1 MGMKTLVSAE
11 TVRDA
16 HARGQASLPAG
27 KNVLITPE
35 ARGLA
40 GQLGIRLDE
49 GSNTLAT
56 SLATSLANSPATP
69 FPAAN
74 ESSLAAIRA
83 AVLAKLPADAAGR
96 PELVEQIVS
105 RVCAAQKSSAAVAA
119 IAAISPVVDRA
130 ATSAPTAPAVAG
142 GIKLVKGDT
151 VHLGVFPGAGAD
163 KQVGIADVIT
173 AADGAPIAAG
183 FMAWSQ
189 CFFPWTLDYDEIDL
203 VLEGELHIRCNGQT
217 YVGKSGD
224 VFYIPKGSAI
234 EFGTTSAVRFFYV
247 TYPANWQG

>member
-1 MGMKTLVSAE
+1 MKILISAE
-11 TVRDA
+11 TVRQA
-16 HARGQASLPAG
+16 KASGQTSLPAG
-27 KNVLITPE
+27 NNVLITPE

-40 GQLGIRLDE
+40 DQLGITLDA
-49 GSNTLAT
+49 SNDSMTLA
-56 SLATSLANSPATP
+56 PATA
-69 FPAAN
+69 PANNPQLDA
-74 ESSLAAIRA
+74 LRA
-83 AVLAKLPADAAGR
+83 EVVSRLPAYVASK

-105 RVCAAQKSSAAVAA
+105 KVCQAQKNA
-119 IAAISPVVDRA
+119 PA
-130 ATSAPTAPAVAG
+130 ATCPVNTTPG
-142 GIKLVKGDT
+142 GIKLVKGSD

-173 AADGAPIAAG
+173 SADGAPIAAG

-217 YVGKSGD
+217 YVGKAGD

-234 EFGTTSAVRFFYV
+234 EFGTTTAVRFFYV

>member
-1 MGMKTLVSAE
+1 MKILISAE
-11 TVRDA
+11 TVRQA
-16 HARGQASLPAG
+16 KASGQTRLPAG
-27 KNVLITPE
+27 NNVLITPE

-40 GQLGIRLDE
+40 DQLGITLD
-49 GSNTLAT
+49 
-56 SLATSLANSPATP
+56 ANSNSMTAAAPAKP
-69 FPAAN
+69 ECSPELDA
-74 ESSLAAIRA
+74 LRA
-83 AVLAKLPADAAGR
+83 EIVSRLPADVAAT
-96 PELVEQIVS
+96 PELVEQIMNK
-105 RVCAAQKSSAAVAA
+105 VCQAQKNAPAAPATC
-119 IAAISPVVDRA
+119 PV
-130 ATSAPTAPAVAG
+130 STAPG
-142 GIKLVKGDT
+142 GIKLVKGSD

-173 AADGAPIAAG
+173 SADGAPIAAG

-217 YVGKSGD
+217 FVGKAGD

-234 EFGTTSAVRFFYV
+234 EFGTTTAVRFFYV

>member
-1 MGMKTLVSAE
+1 MKTLISAE
-11 TVRDA
+11 TVRQA
-16 HARGQASLPAG
+16 KAGGQTCLAAG
-27 KNVLITPE
+27 KGVLVTPE
-35 ARGLA
+35 ARSLA
-40 GQLGIRLDE
+40 EELGIRLDD
-49 GSNTLAT
+49 GA
-56 SLATSLANSPATP
+56 AAAPA
-69 FPAAN
+69 PADCTDPA
-74 ESSLAAIRA
+74 LAAIRA
-83 AVLAKLPADAAGR
+83 AVLAKLPADVANK
-96 PELVEQIVS
+96 PELVEQIVGK
-105 RVCAAQKSSAAVAA
+105 VCLAQKNA
-119 IAAISPVVDRA
+119 A
-130 ATSAPTAPAVAG
+130 ATAQPATSTAAAPAAPATA
-142 GIKLVKGDT
+142 GIKLVHSSD
-151 VHLGVFPGAGAD
+151 VHLGVFPGAGTD

-203 VLEGELHIRCNGQT
+203 VLEGELHIRHNGQT

>member
-1 MGMKTLVSAE
+1 MKILISAE
-11 TVRDA
+11 TVRQA
-16 HARGQASLPAG
+16 KASGQTCLPAG
-27 KNVLITPE
+27 NNVLITPE

-40 GQLGIRLDE
+40 DQLGITLD
-49 GSNTLAT
+49 
-56 SLATSLANSPATP
+56 ANSNSMTP
-69 FPAAN
+69 VSSAADPHADA
-74 ESSLAAIRA
+74 LRA
-83 AVLAKLPADAAGR
+83 EIVSRLPADVASK
-96 PELVEQIVS
+96 PELVEQIVNK
-105 RVCAAQKSSAAVAA
+105 VCQAQKNAPVAPAACPL
-119 IAAISPVVDRA
+119 S
-130 ATSAPTAPAVAG
+130 TAPG
-142 GIKLVKGDT
+142 SIKLVKGSD

-173 AADGAPIAAG
+173 SADGAPIAAG

-217 YVGKSGD
+217 FVGKAGD

-234 EFGTTSAVRFFYV
+234 EFGTTTAVRFFYV

>member
-1 MGMKTLVSAE
+1 MKILISGQ
-11 TVRDA
+11 TVREA
-16 HARGQASLPAG
+16 KSRGQTHLPAG

-40 GQLGIRLDE
+40 DQLGMQLDPN
-49 GSNTLAT
+49 SNTLDC
-56 SLATSLANSPATP
+56 SPVEQVSP
-69 FPAAN
+69 EM
-74 ESSLAAIRA
+74 ESIRA
-83 AVLAKLPADAAGR
+83 AVISRLPADVACK

-105 RVCAAQKSSAAVAA
+105 KVCSAQRTAPQATAAVVA
-119 IAAISPVVDRA
+119 S
-130 ATSAPTAPAVAG
+130 ATSVAGAPAAG
-142 GIKLVKGDT
+142 GIKLVRGGD
-151 VHLGVFPGAGAD
+151 VHLGVFPGAGTD

-203 VLEGELHIRCNGQT
+203 VLEGELHIRHNGQT
-217 YVGKSGD
+217 FIGKAGD
-224 VFYIPKGSAI
+224 VMYIPKGSAI

-247 TYPANWQG
+247 TYPANWQS

>member
-1 MGMKTLVSAE
+1 MKILISAE
-11 TVRDA
+11 TVRQA
-16 HARGQASLPAG
+16 KASGQSSLPAG
-27 KNVLITPE
+27 NNVLITPE

-40 GQLGIRLDE
+40 DQLGITLDA
-49 GSNTLAT
+49 SNNSMTLA
-56 SLATSLANSPATP
+56 
-69 FPAAN
+69 PAAKS
-74 ESSLAAIRA
+74 EWSPQIDALRA
-83 AVLAKLPADAAGR
+83 EIVSRLPADVAAK

-105 RVCAAQKSSAAVAA
+105 KVCQAQKNAPAAPAA
-119 IAAISPVVDRA
+119 CPAN
-130 ATSAPTAPAVAG
+130 TAPG
-142 GIKLVKGDT
+142 GIKLVKGSD

-217 YVGKSGD
+217 YVGKAGD

-234 EFGTTSAVRFFYV
+234 EFGTTTAVRFFYV

>member
-1 MGMKTLVSAE
+1 MKILISAE
-11 TVRDA
+11 TVRQA
-16 HARGQASLPAG
+16 KASGQTCLPAG
-27 KNVLITPE
+27 NNVLITPE

-40 GQLGIRLDE
+40 DQLGITLD
-49 GSNTLAT
+49 
-56 SLATSLANSPATP
+56 ANSNSMT
-69 FPAAN
+69 PAAPAK
-74 ESSLAAIRA
+74 EECSPQLDALRA
-83 AVLAKLPADAAGR
+83 EIVARLPADVASK
-96 PELVEQIVS
+96 PELVDQIVS
-105 RVCAAQKSSAAVAA
+105 KVCQAQKN
-119 IAAISPVVDRA
+119 
-130 ATSAPTAPAVAG
+130 APAAPAACPASTTPG
-142 GIKLVKGDT
+142 GIKLVKGSD

-173 AADGAPIAAG
+173 SADGAPIAAG

-217 YVGKSGD
+217 FVGKAGD

-234 EFGTTSAVRFFYV
+234 EFGTTTAVRFFYV

>member
-1 MGMKTLVSAE
+1 MKILISAE
-11 TVRDA
+11 TVRQA
-16 HARGQASLPAG
+16 KASGQTSLPAG
-27 KNVLITPE
+27 NNVLITPE

-40 GQLGIRLDE
+40 DQLGITLD
-49 GSNTLAT
+49 
-56 SLATSLANSPATP
+56 ANSNSMK
-69 FPAAN
+69 PAAPAKAKC
-74 ESSLAAIRA
+74 SPQLDALRA
-83 AVLAKLPADAAGR
+83 EIVSRLPADVAAK
-96 PELVEQIVS
+96 PELVEQIMS
-105 RVCAAQKSSAAVAA
+105 KVCQAQKNAPVAPAACPL
-119 IAAISPVVDRA
+119 S
-130 ATSAPTAPAVAG
+130 TAPG
-142 GIKLVKGDT
+142 SIKLVKGSD

-173 AADGAPIAAG
+173 SADGAPIAAG

-217 YVGKSGD
+217 FVGKAGD

-234 EFGTTSAVRFFYV
+234 EFGTPGKVRFFYV

>member
-1 MGMKTLVSAE
+1 MKILISAE
-11 TVRDA
+11 TVRLA
-16 HARGQASLPAG
+16 KAGGQTCLPAG
-27 KNVLITPE
+27 NKVLITPE

-40 GQLGIRLDE
+40 DQLGISLDPN
-49 GSNTLAT
+49 SNSMTPAPAAESNAQLAT
-56 SLATSLANSPATP
+56 L
-69 FPAAN
+69 
-74 ESSLAAIRA
+74 RA
-83 AVLAKLPADAAGR
+83 EVISRLPADVANK

-105 RVCAAQKSSAAVAA
+105 KVCQAQSNAPSANAAC
-119 IAAISPVVDRA
+119 PV
-130 ATSAPTAPAVAG
+130 STASG
-142 GIKLVKGDT
+142 GIKLVKGSD

-217 YVGKSGD
+217 FVGKAGD

-234 EFGTTSAVRFFYV
+234 EFGTTTAVRFFYV